1 VRHVSLE
8 LIQYL
13 IELYPEAVISTDKSG
28 NLPLHRAC
36 SVAPASDAVIQLLL
50 NRYAGDEANRCG
62 SSVANYDGQLPLHCY
77 CSTKGTGTGAMQQL
91 VDLYP
96 QAVHVSDTN
105 GMLPLHV
112 ACSTARSSLDII
124 RLLVEA
130 DLFTVVQNSR
140 NGSTPYQLAWRL
152 SNERKNVEVEAYLI
166 ERQNEAIAAL
176 KSAYESV
183 AVTQLGLP
191 DLVVAMIWSFAKPDI
206 WMPPA

>member
-1 VRHVSLE
+1 
-8 LIQYL
+8 
-13 IELYPEAVISTDKSG
+13 
-28 NLPLHRAC
+28 
-36 SVAPASDAVIQLLL
+36 
-50 NRYAGDEANRCG
+50 
-62 SSVANYDGQLPLHCY
+62 
-77 CSTKGTGTGAMQQL
+77 
-91 VDLYP
+91 
-96 QAVHVSDTN
+96 
-105 GMLPLHV
+105 MLPLHV